1 MSDTH
6 LKTAAL
12 DVVIVN
18 YNAGSALRTCVDSVL
33 ASEGLRTRCIIID
46 NASVDNSLQ
55 LLDELSGGQINIIRN
70 GTNTGFSS
78 AVNQGIALSDT
89 PFVMLLNPDTFIPK
103 NSLYDLIAC
112 AKNHPQA
119 GVLGGLVLNPDGS
132 EQRGCRRDQP
142 TPLLTLAHGLRL
154 HKVFDQLE
162 FNHTLR
168 PLPQEPQ
175 VVGSISGACMLI
187 RRLAHEDIA
196 GFDTKFFLH
205 FEDLDYCARMALHNW
220 NVLFVPFVKIEHIQG
235 VSSAHM
241 PLRVILHKNKSMLR
255 FFYKHGGWQRILIP
269 FLAPLV
275 AAHACGQILS
285 TLIKRLLGLGSE

>member
-6 LKTAAL
+6 LNTAAL

-33 ASEGLRTRCIIID
+33 ASHGLRTRCIVID
-46 NASVDNSLQ
+46 NASVDGSLE
-55 LLDELSGGQINIIRN
+55 LLNELLSDRVIIVRN
-70 GTNTGFSS
+70 ASNAGFSS

-89 PFVMLLNPDTFIPK
+89 PFVMLLNPDTLTPK
-103 NSLYDLIAC
+103 NSLYDLMEC
-112 AKNHPQA
+112 AKKYPQV
-119 GVLGGLVLNPDGS
+119 GVFGGLVLNPDGS

-175 VVGSISGACMLI
+175 VIGSISGACMLI

-196 GFDTKFFLH
+196 GFDAKFFLH
-205 FEDLDYCARMALHNW
+205 FEDLDYCARMTLHHW
-220 NVLFVPFVKIEHIQG
+220 DVLFVPFVKIEHTQG

-255 FFYKHGGWQRILIP
+255 FFSKHGGWQRIFIP
-269 FLAPLV
+269 FLAPLIAV
-275 AAHACGQILS
+275 HACAQITSVLV
-285 TLIKRLLGLGSE
+285 KRLFSSI